1 MHRKALL
8 IMFFV
13 FATSLARQRPVRI
26 RKLTLP
32 AGAGNLFVEIDT
44 TFSCDGKVYGYY
56 ADVYNDCKIYHVCHP
71 TFSQTGSRIALQYSF
86 MCPEHTIFDQ
96 KTLICARPSVAV
108 TCDSAADFYNT
119 NKIFQHSSISNTS
132 PQSKNEVNGKI
143 DKSEDDE
150 ECIEEDV
157 TLPIT
162 TEVTTDFRFQFPE
175 AEEVHASN
183 GDQENDDKSS
193 GIHAKTHIENSY
205 YKPITTVSNDASDGS
220 IIQSTN
226 DKEFSS
232 GETPDDILTD
242 SIHAQNEN
250 VGSSTVKKD
259 FASPVMKTTQE
270 SSVLTEERILE
281 KLRKEQVLKPI
292 IEDEKIPTS
301 WRPEDTT
308 NESKVT
314 SADIVIYDR
323 NRIMKMSSDTSKEDF
338 NTYNHREM
346 KQSSSTTHDVTTKSF
361 ISYLNHRLED
371 SSSNQNYFEVLATTE
386 GPDNSGAIHDFINA
400 TNLKMDM
407 INNSR
412 VANSEN
418 LELNDDET
426 INDPPKMRIIGDIIN
441 ITRESKEKIVSR
453 DTANLD
459 YMHTETEENLRTT
472 DDPFYQISEPETRD
486 QSSSTK
492 DKPSNGSETEAN
504 DQSSSTRHEP
514 FYPSETG
521 TRGESMSTKDEP
533 SYRSETSTHDQSEK
547 SIVCELKQNTKT
559 EDQTASRIIKYP
571 QLRAMQPASST
582 GLFEFSYPIPVAYA
596 ISVPTVPNT
605 MAESENLQ
613 KFAHPVQFIYPSH
626 VIFPSKERGDYVI
639 SRIQYKGVAPTN

>member
-1 MHRKALL
+1 MHRNALL
-8 IMFFV
+8 ILISLLS
-13 FATSLARQRPVRI
+13 TSLAGQRPVRI

-108 TCDSAADFYNT
+108 TCDSAEDFYNT

-132 PQSKNEVNGKI
+132 PESKNKINGKI
-143 DKSEDDE
+143 DESKDDE

-157 TLPIT
+157 TSAIT
-162 TEVTTDFRFQFPE
+162 TEVTTEFRFQFPE

-183 GDQENDDKSS
+183 GDKENDDKSS
-193 GIHAKTHIENSY
+193 GINAKTHIENSY
-205 YKPITTVSNDASDGS
+205 YKPITTVSNDASDGL
-220 IIQSTN
+220 ITQSTN

-232 GETPDDILTD
+232 GETPDEIFTD
-242 SIHAQNEN
+242 FIHAQNEN
-250 VGSSTVKKD
+250 LGSNTVKK
-259 FASPVMKTTQE
+259 ATQE
-270 SSVLTEERILE
+270 SSVLTEEE
-281 KLRKEQVLKPI
+281 NFKKLHEDQTLKSFI
-292 IEDEKIPTS
+292 KDEKITTS
-301 WRPEDTT
+301 WHPEETT
-308 NESKVT
+308 TESKVT

-323 NRIMKMSSDTSKEDF
+323 NRIMKMSSGSSKEDF
-338 NTYNHREM
+338 NTFNHREM
-346 KQSSSTTHDVTTKSF
+346 KQSSNTTQDVTTKSF
-361 ISYLNHRLED
+361 ISHLNHRFED

-386 GPDNSGAIHDFINA
+386 DPDNSGAIHYFINA
-400 TNLKMDM
+400 TNLKMDI

-412 VANSEN
+412 VANSKN
-418 LELNDDET
+418 LELNDDKT
-426 INDPPKMRIIGDIIN
+426 INDSPKMRIIGDIIN

-453 DTANLD
+453 DTAYDSANLD
-459 YMHTETEENLRTT
+459 YVHTETAENLSTMN
-472 DDPFYQISEPETRD
+472 DPLYQISEPETRNH
-486 QSSSTK
+486 
-492 DKPSNGSETEAN
+492 KPANRSETEAHGE
-504 DQSSSTRHEP
+504 SSSTR
-514 FYPSETG
+514 
-521 TRGESMSTKDEP
+521 DEP
-533 SYRSETSTHDQSEK
+533 SYRSETSTHDESEK

-571 QLRAMQPASST
+571 QLRAMQPASSS

-596 ISVPTVPNT
+596 ISIPTVPNT
-605 MAESENLQ
+605 MAESENFR
-613 KFAHPVQFIYPSH
+613 KFAQPVQFIYPSH